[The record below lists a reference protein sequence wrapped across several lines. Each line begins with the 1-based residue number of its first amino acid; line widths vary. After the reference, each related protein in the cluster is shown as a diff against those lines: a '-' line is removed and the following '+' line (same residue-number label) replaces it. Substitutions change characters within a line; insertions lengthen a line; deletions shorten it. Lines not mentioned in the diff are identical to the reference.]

1 MRRKVVYPAATA
13 FIPFPFSI
21 LCFFKKEETK
31 IGSQNVLAPGV
42 VFRPFRP
49 LQGSSK
55 WIEMVG
61 VAFTKYFYRHH
72 NKKKTMVEQ
81 LKERPYWFC

>member
-21 LCFFKKEETK
+21 LCFFKKKEETK

-72 NKKKTMVEQ
+72 NKKK
-81 LKERPYWFC
+81 LW

>member
-1 MRRKVVYPAATA
+1 MRRKVVYPA

-21 LCFFKKEETK
+21 LCFKKKKEETK
-31 IGSQNVLAPGV
+31 IGSQNVLALGV

-72 NKKKTMVEQ
+72 NKK
-81 LKERPYWFC
+81 Y